1 MNKLIIVKQYFI
13 NILKIDNRSCR
24 LLLLYM
30 LAVCEVQP
38 SAPRTEMVLNEEPS
52 SARRLSDN
60 ARALAKFE
68 RPKNACV
75 FEGARIWL
83 SPHGRARHRPQL
95 AWAKPE
101 EPPRGGGDAA
111 LTRLLDDGPAASCLK
126 CYNFS

>member
-38 SAPRTEMVLNEEPS
+38 SAPRTEMVLNEESS

-60 ARALAKFE
+60 ALIRDE
-68 RPKNACV
+68 
-75 FEGARIWL
+75 
-83 SPHGRARHRPQL
+83 
-95 AWAKPE
+95 
-101 EPPRGGGDAA
+101 
-111 LTRLLDDGPAASCLK
+111 
-126 CYNFS
+126 NFVQWNSVGWWVGSEMVENG